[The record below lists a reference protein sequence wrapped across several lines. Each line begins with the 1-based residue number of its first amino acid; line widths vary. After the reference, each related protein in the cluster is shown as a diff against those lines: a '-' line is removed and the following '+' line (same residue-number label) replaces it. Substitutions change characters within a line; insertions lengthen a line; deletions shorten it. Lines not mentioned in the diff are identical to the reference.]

1 MFHLYTL
8 PSTACTKN
16 VTRSCIRISHR
27 CVLDCPALPCSELR
41 CWYLSLS
48 TAEDVSASPSGASAA
63 VLDFCPR
70 ILFADHR
77 VVLLHQSHRLR
88 CDPAMISV
96 PSYCCYCCS
105 VSDMD
110 VISLLFNCYSEYSFH
125 ALYPLLV
132 AASSTFLTL
141 DAWSDA
147 WSHHDPRSSQ
157 IPARQALMLVSVITF
172 WAVISVEVLHPI
184 TSGMTWEDCDRC
196 PDGFRGIFAAALTL
210 FQQIV
215 AGDSWGT
222 ISIPLVET
230 APWTAVLLFSILI
243 TISLGMLN
251 LILAAAWQNGPSS
264 WIYDV
269 LTVSEVSIFV

>member
-8 PSTACTKN
+8 PSTACMKN

-27 CVLDCPALPCSELR
+27 CALDCPALPCSESR
-41 CWYLSLS
+41 CRYLSLS
-48 TAEDVSASPSGASAA
+48 TSTEDVSASPSGASAA

-141 DAWSDA
+141 DAWRHHEVIMIPDLPRFRRGRCWCWCRWLPSGPWFRWRCYIPSRPAWPGRTAIDA
-147 WSHHDPRSSQ
+147 RMAFVASLQQPWPCSSRLWREIPGEPSPFPWWKPHHGRRFYSSPFWSPSPWGCWTWSWQQLDKTGQ
-157 IPARQALMLVSVITF
+157 VI
-172 WAVISVEVLHPI
+172 
-184 TSGMTWEDCDRC
+184 
-196 PDGFRGIFAAALTL
+196 GF
-210 FQQIV
+210 
-215 AGDSWGT
+215 
-222 ISIPLVET
+222 
-230 APWTAVLLFSILI
+230 
-243 TISLGMLN
+243 MM
-251 LILAAAWQNGPSS
+251 
-264 WIYDV
+264 Y
-269 LTVSEVSIFV
+269 